1 MALLRQSKPRLIGWV
16 LACLALAAVRW
27 PQAALG
33 GALEVGKPF
42 PSVSLVDGD
51 AREAP
56 AVAKEAPL
64 VLVQVWATW
73 CAPCHEALPRLLE
86 AVRAESGGE
95 ILVVLW
101 NIDTELARAK
111 RYLEMHGLAEASIN
125 LRFDPGG
132 REFTRLGA
140 PGMPTT
146 ILVSYGKIVALFA
159 GYSPETERGIV
170 AALREARRK
179 QQADL

>member
-1 MALLRQSKPRLIGWV
+1 MALLRQSKRSLIGWI
-16 LACLALAAVRW
+16 LACLALAAVCW
-27 PQAALG
+27 PQTALG

-51 AREAP
+51 GRESP
-56 AVAKEAPL
+56 AVAKETPL

-73 CAPCHEALPRLLE
+73 CAACHEALPRLLE
-86 AVRAESGGE
+86 AVRAESGGQ

-101 NIDTELARAK
+101 NIDTEIAPAK
-111 RYLEMHGLAEASIN
+111 RYLEMRGLAEAPVN

-132 REFTRLGA
+132 REFTSLGA

-146 ILVSYGKIVALFA
+146 ILVSYGKIVALFG

-170 AALREARRK
+170 AALREAGRK
-179 QQADL
+179 RPMEF